1 MLPVDCIDGFCLFLR
16 INVDGL
22 LSSGPGNNIFK
33 TIQINVDIQRYNIVQ
48 NVQEVTLV
56 FYDAVFS

>member
-1 MLPVDCIDGFCLFLR
+1 MLPVDCIDGFCLFLS

-22 LSSGPGNNIFK
+22 SSGRGNNIFK